1 MKNYYV
7 YVHKRKGTDTIFYVG
22 KGTNGKNGQRVSSEK
37 SRNNWWKHI
46 VDKDGGFDFEIV
58 KDNLTEKQAFSYE
71 SKLIT
76 EIGLDNL
83 SNITKGGMGGDTLSN
98 HPDLDKIGKRIS
110 EANTGDKN
118 GNYGKGYYYW
128 WVKKYGKEKADEMQK
143 EMTNRVASK
152 LKGQKRPTGIKN
164 EERLRNKY
172 GEDYVQKDL
181 EIREKIRNFAKNRIR
196 KIIKCEKCGREI
208 SDTAFNRHL
217 NGSKCK

>member
-22 KGTNGKNGQRVSSEK
+22 KGTNGKNGQRALSEK
-37 SRNNWWKHI
+37 NRNNWWKHI

-58 KDNLTEKQAFSYE
+58 KDNLTEEQAFTTE
-71 SKLIT
+71 CDLIS
-76 EIGLDNL
+76 EIGLNKLVNL
-83 SNITKGGMGGDTLSN
+83 TSGGIGGDTLTN
-98 HPDLDKIGKRIS
+98 HPDIDKIGKKIS

-128 WVKKYGKEKADEMQK
+128 WVKKYGKEKADEMK
-143 EMTNRVASK
+143 SEMIAKTSAKN
-152 LKGQKRPTGIKN
+152 KGKKRPTGISN

-172 GEDYVQKDL
+172 GEDYIQKDL

-196 KIIKCEKCGREI
+196 KIIKCEKCGKEVADSHI
-208 SDTAFNRHL
+208 KLH
-217 NGSKCK
+217 KCK